1 VEGRRQRDRNPQ
13 APPAPCCSGLKL
25 EAAIAGGLM
34 PVDYSKW
41 RAFNVESSEDEDL
54 EPPILLPAP
63 DPPAAVEREL
73 EQHLSRELHG
83 TWECYDLVLCSSMV
97 DMVKLVARTG
107 AGYHRPDGGLT
118 QAMEYSNKVFDGR
131 AYHCVLVVKGD
142 GEFQPGQH
150 NALQWGTLPLA
161 IQKLFRA
168 LSSFAVA

>member
-13 APPAPCCSGLKL
+13 APPAPCCCGLKL
-25 EAAIAGGLM
+25 EAAIAGDLM

-41 RAFNVESSEDEDL
+41 DAFTEESSEDEDL
-54 EPPILLPAP
+54 ERERSALQLTEEEL
-63 DPPAAVEREL
+63 EREL
-73 EQHLSRELHG
+73 EQHLSRELQG

-107 AGYHRPDGGLT
+107 AGLT
-118 QAMEYSNKVFDGR
+118 QAMEYSNKLD
-131 AYHCVLVVKGD
+131 AETIEYHCVLVVEGD

-150 NALQWGTLPLA
+150 NMLQWGTLPLA

>member
-1 VEGRRQRDRNPQ
+1 
-13 APPAPCCSGLKL
+13 
-25 EAAIAGGLM
+25 M

-41 RAFNVESSEDEDL
+41 DAFTEESSEDEDL
-54 EPPILLPAP
+54 ERERSALQLTEEEL
-63 DPPAAVEREL
+63 EREL
-73 EQHLSRELHG
+73 EQHLSRELQG

-97 DMVKLVARTG
+97 DMVNLVARTG

-118 QAMEYSNKVFDGR
+118 QAMEYSNKVFD
-131 AYHCVLVVKGD
+131 AETMEYHCVLVVKGD

-150 NALQWGTLPLA
+150 NMLQWGTLPLA